1 MSRRNGGRFV
11 TERPWI
17 RTSPADGGKKPAI
30 SPSVVVLPHPD
41 GPSSVRNSPS
51 GTSSVM
57 PATARISPYR
67 FSRPMRLRAGSA
79 TPAFRIEEIAKASH
93 ALQREHDD
101 ERHRDRQHGYRRQG

>member
-1 MSRRNGGRFV
+1 MSRRNGGRLV

-57 PATARISPYR
+57 PATARMSSYR
-67 FSRPMRLRAGSA
+67 FSRPIRLSAGSA
-79 TPAFRIEEIAKASH
+79 TPVLRIKEIAETGH
-93 ALQREHDD
+93 ALHRNYD
-101 ERHRDRQHGYRRQG
+101 EEWNRH